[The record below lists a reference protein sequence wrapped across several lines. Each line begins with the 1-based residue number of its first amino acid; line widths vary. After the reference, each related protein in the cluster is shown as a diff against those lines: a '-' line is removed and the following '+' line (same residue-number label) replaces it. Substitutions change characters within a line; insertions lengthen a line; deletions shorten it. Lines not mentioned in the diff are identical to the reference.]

1 MDLDGNN
8 LETPVFAIDKYKKA
22 IEKTM
27 EEIPVENGVITL
39 EAIWLELTLPEDLML
54 EIFEKGD
61 VELPYNVERVVMKN
75 GKVLAE
81 RQAESTNGAG
91 DPARLESP

>member
-1 MDLDGNN
+1 MDIDEKNM
-8 LETPVFAIDKYKKA
+8 EIPAFEIDKYKKA

-54 EIFEKGD
+54 EIFAKGD
-61 VELPYNVERVVMKN
+61 VVLPYNVEKVVMKN
-75 GKVLAE
+75 GNVIAE
-81 RQAESTNGAG
+81 RLAASANGVG
-91 DPARLESP
+91 DPSNIEAQ